1 MRTNAQIISTL
12 LQYYLW
18 DNPAVLK
25 VDKLE
30 NISAEQWLEVHKL
43 ALKQGVCAIVLDAI
57 LAAEIAIPR
66 PIKMRFI
73 ASTDNIERKYKDKVK
88 AAVKLREIYS
98 ENDINLMILKG
109 IGLAQAYPIPKHRP
123 CSDLDIW
130 LFGKQIEAD
139 KILQEKYKIPIS
151 EAQHHHTVFYIDGV
165 MIENHYDFIEQHSR
179 SSKQNIEV
187 LLKELSENEQPYTVN
202 IADKEFYIPSPN
214 LNAFFLIMHAG
225 AHFAAENISI
235 RHLVDWALFLK
246 KYGQKIEW
254 SKLLKIA
261 DQFGFRSFLCCLNSM
276 CISFLGM
283 PKELAP
289 CTENSEKIVQKAVK
303 DVLDYRQKEIPNNF
317 IKGWIFRI
325 KRRFANSWKQKMV
338 YKDSQITA
346 FIRSILVHI
355 IRPNVWRK
363 KKA

>member
-1 MRTNAQIISTL
+1 MSTNAQIISEL

-18 DNPAVLK
+18 DNPSVLERE
-25 VDKLE
+25 KLE
-30 NISAEQWLEVHKL
+30 NISSEQWIDIHKL
-43 ALKQGVCAIVLDAI
+43 ALRQGVCAIVLDAI
-57 LAAEIAIPR
+57 LAAEITIPR

-73 ASTDNIERKYKDKVK
+73 ASTDNIERKYQDKVN
-88 AAVKLREIYS
+88 AALKLRNIYS
-98 ENDINLMILKG
+98 DNDIKLMILKG

-139 KILQEKYKIPIS
+139 KILQEKYNIAIS

-179 SSKQNIEV
+179 SSKQNIETM
-187 LLKELSENEQPYTVN
+187 LKELSENEQPYTVN
-202 IADKEFYIPSPN
+202 IAEKEFYIPSPN
-214 LNAFFLIMHAG
+214 LNAFFLIMHSG

-235 RHLVDWALFLK
+235 RHLIDWALFLK
-246 KYGQKIEW
+246 KYGDNIEW
-254 SKLLKIA
+254 NKLLEIA
-261 DQFGFRSFLCCLNSM
+261 DIFGFRPFLGCLNAM

-283 PKELAP
+283 PNSLAL
-289 CTENSEKIVQKAVK
+289 CTENNIKIVQKGIN
-303 DVLDYRQKEIPNNF
+303 DVLEYRQNEIPNNF

-338 YKDSQITA
+338 FKDSQITA
-346 FIRSILVHI
+346 FLRSILVHI
-355 IRPNVWRK
+355 LRPNFWRK
-363 KKA
+363 KKT

>member
-1 MRTNAQIISTL
+1 MSTNAQTISTL

-18 DNPAVLK
+18 DNPAVLDRVK
-25 VDKLE
+25 IE
-30 NISAEQWLEVHKL
+30 NISAEQWVDIHKL

-57 LAAEIAIPR
+57 LDSGIAIPR

-73 ASTDNIERKYKDKVK
+73 ASTDNIERKYRDKVN
-88 AAVKLREIYS
+88 AALKLRHIYA
-98 ENDINLMILKG
+98 ENDIKLMILKG
-109 IGLAQAYPIPKHRP
+109 IGLAQAYPVPKHRP

-139 KILQEKYKIPIS
+139 KILQEKYKISIN

-179 SSKQNIEV
+179 SSKQSIEV
-187 LLKELSENEQPYTVN
+187 LLKELSENEQPYTVS
-202 IADKEFYIPSPN
+202 IADREFYIPSPN
-214 LNAFFLIMHAG
+214 LNAFFLVMHAG

-246 KYGQKIEW
+246 KYGHNIEW
-254 SKLLKIA
+254 NKLLKIA
-261 DQFGFRSFLCCLNSM
+261 DQFGFRPFLSCLNSM

-283 PKELAP
+283 PNELAP
-289 CTENSEKIVQKAVK
+289 CTENDEKIVQKGIK
-303 DVLDYRQKEIPNNF
+303 DVLEYRQNEIPNSF

-338 YKDSQITA
+338 FKDSQITA
-346 FIRSILVHI
+346 FLRSILVHI
-355 IRPNVWRK
+355 IRPNIWRNK
-363 KKA
+363 KG